1 MNNVA
6 CIAWLPYWVTYID
19 RKRFLALST
28 AVWNVCE
35 RSYSIAR
42 PEPEQEPAK
51 FIIHPWLENDE
62 TETEFLRTVADVLLI
77 HLLPDDYAKVQS
89 VRHLLREILACAG
102 AVLACS
108 RCCCSLT
115 RAFITC
121 CSMMRL
127 FSICCSSLVRSFITC
142 CSMMLSFIILV
153 ARWCARSS
161 LVASYAL
168 VQTFW
173 HCWIC
178 GKSRSQGHCIAL
190 FSDQTNH
197 WPLVRPGRH
206 QRDAV

>member
-108 RCCCSLT
+108 RSCCCSLT
-115 RAFITC
+115 
-121 CSMMRL
+121 
-127 FSICCSSLVRSFITC
+127 RSFITC